1 MKFFRVVAVLQ
12 LCLFFAACDLSE
24 NDSVG
29 TGQLR
34 VAFNDSGSV
43 LTRSAESMPDT
54 SDFLLTITDAS
65 GKIIYNGTFGAC
77 PECLE
82 VKAGSYVVKALS
94 SEFTKPAFS
103 SPQYGDEVCVVVP
116 SGGVADVKL
125 LCSQMNSGV
134 KLDIDDSFL
143 SGCPDGVLFLKS
155 SEGKLMYSY
164 KEKRIAYFLPG
175 LVSLVLSRGG
185 KDEVLLMRNLQAR
198 QVLALG
204 VSVASDSS
212 EPSFQGLGDLTVSVD
227 TSKVWLE
234 DSYVIG
240 GGADKGSSVEDAMT
254 VSSAISNA
262 PKDDV
267 WVSGYIVGGD
277 LTSTSASFDDPFKS
291 RTNILLGPKSSTV
304 DRDACLAVQLPSGS
318 VRDELNLVDNPDMLG
333 RKVCLKGDL
342 VESYFGL
349 VGLKSVD
356 MFHF

>member
-1 MKFFRVVAVLQ
+1 MNFFRAVAVLQ

-125 LCSQMNSGV
+125 LCSQMNSGI

-318 VRDELNLVDNPDMLG
+318 VRDALNLVDNPDMLG